1 MAFVGKPNIKP
12 RLGVPTYGRLHASRV
27 AAALPQST
35 TDILFRVRGGKIRV
49 LGLIGT
55 VTTAIAAVDP
65 VAKITSKAL
74 DNGSAVVGTAVDI
87 ATTVALTSLELGGLI
102 VAKCDGTALTKANA
116 GGGAAINGNAV
127 VSQGEI
133 YLTTGASV
141 AGAVRWDLYYEQLD
155 EGAFASPNPVQV
167 AI

>member
-12 RLGVPTYGRLHASRV
+12 RLGVPTFGRLRAARV
-27 AAALPQST
+27 AAALPQTS

-49 LGLIGT
+49 LGLVGT

-74 DNGSAVVGTAVDI
+74 DTASAVVGTAVDI
-87 ATTVALTSLELGGLI
+87 GTTVALTSLELGGLVI
-102 VAKCDGTALTKANA
+102 SKCDGTALVKANA

-127 VSQGEI
+127 LPQGEI
-133 YLTTGASV
+133 Y
-141 AGAVRWDLYYEQLD
+141 
-155 EGAFASPNPVQV
+155 
-167 AI
+167 